1 MADSEFPGEDEASG
15 DLREDVSRDGIFFRG
30 LVVRWQTQVLESG
43 VGSAILEIAIKL
55 TNREDRG

>member
-1 MADSEFPGEDEASG
+1 
-15 DLREDVSRDGIFFRG
+15 
-30 LVVRWQTQVLESG
+30 VVRWQTQVLESG